1 MNSNNSFSHIQIS
14 ADVTRFKD
22 FTEDPPSIPN
32 TDHKIGQNYNYATR
46 GSEITFDD
54 FLVYLVDVIDVRDN
68 PNFLWEF
75 TTYGKLRQ
83 KLVSEFSGYLIS

>member
-1 MNSNNSFSHIQIS
+1 MQ
-14 ADVTRFKD
+14 
-22 FTEDPPSIPN
+22 
-32 TDHKIGQNYNYATR
+32 
-46 GSEITFDD
+46 TFDD